1 MQRIHRE
8 EVRLT
13 GSGRFLLC
21 CLDWQWLHLGVTLFL
36 LSDLGTDTFTVFI
49 QGLSRTVH
57 LSVGTVHAIVLCILM
72 VVMLMTT
79 KGYVKPGTVV
89 CAFLGGPIIDL
100 FTWMLGAWIN
110 ADAGMPI
117 RIGSMLVGCVV
128 LALGMSIVIN
138 SNAGTGPNDLIAIIL
153 SDKIPA
159 VEFRWVRVGCDLF
172 LFFSAVSSAELSGLD
187 DRCSILT
194 GPPVQFW
201 LPKTKR
207 SCQNSLQINGRN
219 KTDVFKNTS
228 KPLFLIRK
236 TDII

>member
-1 MQRIHRE
+1 M
-8 EVRLT
+8 
-13 GSGRFLLC
+13 
-21 CLDWQWLHLGVTLFL
+21 
-36 LSDLGTDTFTVFI
+36 
-49 QGLSRTVH
+49 H

-79 KGYVKPGTVV
+79 KGYVKPETVV
-89 CAFLGGPIIDL
+89 SAFLGGPIIDL

-159 VEFRWVRVGCDLF
+159 VEFRWCVSGCTYFVLLGCF
-172 LFFSAVSSAELSGLD
+172 LAWNCWGW
-187 DRCSILT
+187 T
-194 GPPVQFW
+194 
-201 LPKTKR
+201 
-207 SCQNSLQINGRN
+207 INGSIF
-219 KTDVFKNTS
+219 DGTS
-228 KPLFLIRK
+228 CTVLASENQTIHAKIVCR
-236 TDII
+236 